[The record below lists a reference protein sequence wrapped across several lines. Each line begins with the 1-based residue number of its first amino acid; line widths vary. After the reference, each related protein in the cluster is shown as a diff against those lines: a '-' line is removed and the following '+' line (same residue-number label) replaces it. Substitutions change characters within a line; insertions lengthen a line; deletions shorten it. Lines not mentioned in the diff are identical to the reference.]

1 MHGSFLGFKSG
12 EHDHFLLCVREW
24 VREDKHGRTR
34 IFSFR
39 HLDHN
44 RTEHDYLPYRRQY
57 FRRALPICCLQEHYR
72 TLADGNVATR
82 LSQRV
87 VDII

>member
-1 MHGSFLGFKSG
+1 MHGSFLGSKSS
-12 EHDHFLLCVREW
+12 EYDHFLLSIREW

-44 RTEHDYLPYRRQY
+44 RAQHDYLSHRCQY
-57 FRRALPICCLQEHYR
+57 FRRALPICRIQKHHR
-72 TLADGNVATR
+72 TLVDRNVATR
-82 LSQRV
+82 LSQCV
-87 VDII
+87 VNII